1 MSGTEMVHTTPIIC
15 NVNLVMFLVYVFHYG
30 DTCAILGVEIVQF
43 IVDYLW
49 FTYK

>member
-15 NVNLVMFLVYVFHYG
+15 NVNLVMFLVCFYYG
-30 DTCAILGVEIVQF
+30 DICPILGVEIVQF